1 MWCGHTRE
9 PCCIRFLRL
18 LYQIS
23 TNFATSNN
31 TNVLLFHS
39 SVSQK
44 FSAGFARLNPR
55 CLQAVSP
62 SGSSQ
67 GEAISCSF
75 SCWKNSVSGAVK
87 WRFLFL
93 LAVNWGPFPVS
104 RDPCILW
111 FVAPSSIFKSQP
123 QQVLLT
129 LQSSCLPSSLRLP
142 VKDEWLDWTHPGN
155 PKRSFYLR
163 VFTLNHICRVSLSC
177 KGIYSQV
184 PGVEVWTSGRREV
197 REYIILSTTTRKQFL
212 KMRWTSRYW

>member
-1 MWCGHTRE
+1 MVWSHQGA
-9 PCCIRFLRL
+9 L
-18 LYQIS
+18 LY
-23 TNFATSNN
+23 
-31 TNVLLFHS
+31 
-39 SVSQK
+39 
-44 FSAGFARLNPR
+44 
-55 CLQAVSP
+55 
-62 SGSSQ
+62 
-67 GEAISCSF
+67 SF
-75 SCWKNSVSGAVK
+75 STAAVPNFHKLCDFKQHKRIIISQFCKSKVQCRFCQTKPEVSASCVSFWQLSG
-87 WRFLFL
+87 RGHFLLIQL

-111 FVAPSSIFKSQP
+111 FVAPSSVFKSQP

-129 LQSSCLPSSLRLP
+129 LQSSCLPSSFRLP

-163 VFTLNHICRVSLSC
+163 VFILNHICRASLSC